1 MGVPLIWQAFPA
13 RFKPVGRGGLA
24 EQELGDPPRIAGM
37 KLSTFIPALM
47 KREDKLYDTSRG
59 LPEKN
64 CSVPDPVPVMHLT
77 KLLDVLEDVV

>member
-1 MGVPLIWQAFPA
+1 
-13 RFKPVGRGGLA
+13 
-24 EQELGDPPRIAGM
+24 M